1 MQYKLPV
8 VDTASLSDS
17 GQRQQ
22 RKPQR
27 KPQRITITIS
37 AALYDRLIEVSD
49 HEGRSL
55 SNLAAHWLERYADEA
70 SPKPG

>member
-1 MQYKLPV
+1 MQCKLPV
-8 VDTASLSDS
+8 VDTASLSNS
-17 GQRQQ
+17 GQKQ
-22 RKPQR
+22 QR

-55 SNLAAHWLERYADEA
+55 SNLASHWLERYADEA
-70 SPKPG
+70 SPKAG